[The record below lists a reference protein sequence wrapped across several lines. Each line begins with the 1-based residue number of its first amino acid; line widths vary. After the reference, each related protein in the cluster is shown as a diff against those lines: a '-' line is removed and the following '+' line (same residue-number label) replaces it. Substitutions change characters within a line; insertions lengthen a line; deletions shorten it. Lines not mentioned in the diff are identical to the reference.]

1 MRRRRNIEAFSLSFL
16 DCICCG
22 FGAIILLLV
31 LSKIY
36 EPVVIEEAEENLEQL
51 IALLQEE
58 LFNLRGESVI
68 LDRELKL
75 VSQDAAS
82 TKMELAELQGDLN
95 RIRGQYEASK
105 QDEEATIDEGELR
118 AARQRLT
125 EEMKRLLPYY
135 RRSDKDAVAG
145 IPVDSEYIIF
155 VIDTSNSMINYNWGL
170 VQRKLREALDA
181 YPEVKGMQIM
191 NDDGHYMFPEYA
203 GRWIPDTP
211 GRRQAVVSRMRTW
224 YAQSDSNPV
233 DGIQAAIETYWA
245 ADRKISIYVFG
256 DDFAGSVN
264 IDAVV
269 HTIDR
274 RNRVGADGTRR
285 VRIHGVGF
293 PRGFRG
299 GGEIPKSAGDFAAV
313 MRVLC
318 DRNGGTFVA
327 LTDENR

>member
-68 LDRELKL
+68 LDRELKQ

-95 RIRGQYEASK
+95 KIRGQYEASK

-203 GRWIPDTP
+203 GQWIPDTP

-256 DDFAGSVN
+256 DDFAGNTN

-274 RNRVGADGTRR
+274 RNRVGADGKRL
-285 VRIHGVGF
+285 VRIHAVGF

-299 GGEIPKSAGDFAAV
+299 GGDIPKSAQDFAAV